1 MLFYLLYFFAGAL
14 TILSPCI
21 LPILPFVFARNDR
34 PFWQSQFP
42 ILLGLIISFVLVSS
56 LAAIGGAW
64 VQSAN
69 EIARNIALFAFAV
82 FGLLLLLPQLSEYV
96 MRPFVR
102 LGSNLSNIS
111 GAGFGGSF
119 LIGIATGF
127 LWAPCAGPIL
137 GIVLVSAT
145 TNGAN
150 FGLFI
155 ALFLYAMGAAFSIS
169 IALFAGNKVF
179 GALKKGLGIGE
190 NIKKAL
196 GLLVLIGVGLIAT
209 GFDRKILTQYSAA
222 NTSKIEQALLDKFS
236 KNSKVKQ
243 MADFEGKMPIIQ
255 TTGAWLNSKPI
266 SNEELKGKVVLI
278 DFWTYSCINC
288 LRTLPYLKAWNEK
301 YAKDGLVI
309 IGVHSPEF
317 AFERNYENVK
327 KAVQDLGIKYPVVLD
342 NDLSIWQSFNN
353 QYWPAHYFIDKDGNI
368 RAHHFGEGNYDE
380 SEKII
385 QMLLKE
391 TGKNLQIGETK
402 INANDIGKQAKD
414 DEIASPETYIGYERS
429 ENFNSPQNIKQ
440 DEAQNYTRGKSILN
454 SHSIAGNWTIEGQ
467 SATLNSNQGSIYY
480 RFKARDLHLVL
491 GPSEKGKAIRFK
503 VLIDGKPP
511 KENHGLDIDENGN
524 GIITDERLYQLI
536 RIKGDIGEHDFEI
549 QFLDKGAKAYAFT
562 FG

>member
-69 EIARNIALFAFAV
+69 EIARIIALFAFAV

-155 ALFLYAMGAAFSIS
+155 ALFLYAMGAAFSIAV
-169 IALFAGNKVF
+169 ALFAGNKVF
-179 GALKKGLGIGE
+179 GALKTGLGIGE

-391 TGKNLQIGETK
+391 IGKNPQIGETK
-402 INANDIGKQAKD
+402 INANDIGKQTKD

-491 GPSEKGKAIRFK
+491 GPSEKNKAIRFK

-511 KENHGLDIDENGN
+511 MENHGLDIDENGN
-524 GIITDERLYQLI
+524 GIITDEKLYQLI
-536 RIKGDIGEHDFEI
+536 RTKGDIGEHDFEI

>member
-1 MLFYLLYFFAGAL
+1 MLFYLLYFLAGAL

-34 PFWQSQFP
+34 PFWQSQLP
-42 ILLGLIISFVLVSS
+42 ILLGLILSFVLVSS
-56 LAAIGGAW
+56 LATIGGTW

-69 EIARNIALFAFAV
+69 EIARILALFAFAT

-102 LGSNLSNIS
+102 LGSNISNIS
-111 GAGFGGSF
+111 GAGFWGSF

-137 GIVLVSAT
+137 GIVLVSAA

-155 ALFLYAMGAAFSIS
+155 ALFFYAMGAAFSIS

-179 GALKKGLGIGE
+179 GALKKNLGIGE

-222 NTSKIEQALLDKFS
+222 NTNKIEQALLDRFS
-236 KNSKVKQ
+236 KDKKVKQ
-243 MADFEGKMPIIQ
+243 MADFEGKMPSIQ
-255 TTGAWLNSKPI
+255 TTGAWLNSKPL

-288 LRTLPYLKAWNEK
+288 LRTLPYLTAWNEK

-353 QYWPAHYFIDKDGNI
+353 QYWPAHYFIDKNGNI

-391 TGKNLQIGETK
+391 TGKSPQIGETK
-402 INANDIGKQAKD
+402 INANDIGKQAND
-414 DEIASPETYIGYERS
+414 DEIGSPETYIGYERS

-440 DEAQNYTRGKSILN
+440 DEAQNYTRGKSVLN
-454 SHSIAGNWTIEGQ
+454 SHSLAGNWIIEGQ

-491 GPSEKGKAIRFK
+491 GPSKKGTPIKFR

-511 KENHGLDIDENGN
+511 MANHGLDIDENGN
-524 GIITDERLYQLI
+524 GIIKDERLYQLI
-536 RIKGDIGEHDFEI
+536 RIQGDIGEHDFEI
-549 QFLDKGAKAYAFT
+549 QFLEKGAKAYAFT

>member
-1 MLFYLLYFFAGAL
+1 M
-14 TILSPCI
+14 
-21 LPILPFVFARNDR
+21 PILPFVFARNDR

-69 EIARNIALFAFAV
+69 EIARNIALFAFAI

-137 GIVLVSAT
+137 GIVLVSAAT
-145 TNGAN
+145 KGAN
-150 FGLFI
+150 IGLFI
-155 ALFLYAMGAAFSIS
+155 ALFLYAMGAAFSIAV
-169 IALFAGNKVF
+169 ALFAGNKVF

-222 NTSKIEQALLDKFS
+222 NTNKIEQALLYRFS
-236 KNSKVKQ
+236 KDNKVKQ

-255 TTGAWLNSKPI
+255 TTGAWLNSNPL

-288 LRTLPYLKAWNEK
+288 LRTLPYVKAWNEK

-353 QYWPAHYFIDKDGNI
+353 QYWPAHYFIDKNGNI

-391 TGKNLQIGETK
+391 TGKNPQIDATK

-414 DEIASPETYIGYERS
+414 NEIGSPETYIGYERS

-454 SHSIAGNWTIEGQ
+454 SHSIAGNWSVEGQ
-467 SATLNSNQGSIYY
+467 SATLNSSQGSIYY

-491 GPSEKGKAIRFK
+491 GPSEKGKNIRFK

-511 KENHGLDIDENGN
+511 MENHGLDIDQNGN
-524 GIITDERLYQLI
+524 GIITDEKLYQLI

-549 QFLDKGAKAYAFT
+549 QFFDKGAKAYAFT

>member
-1 MLFYLLYFFAGAL
+1 MLFYFLYFLAGAL

-21 LPILPFVFARNDR
+21 LPILPFVFARSDR
-34 PFWQSQFP
+34 SFWQSQFP
-42 ILLGLIISFVLVSS
+42 ILLGLILSFVLVSS

-69 EIARNIALFAFAV
+69 EIARNIALFAFAI
-82 FGLLLLLPQLSEYV
+82 FGILLLLPQLSEYV

-102 LGSNLSNIS
+102 LGSKISNIS
-111 GAGFGGSF
+111 GVGFGGSF

-137 GIVLVSAT
+137 GIVLVSAA

-150 FGLFI
+150 LGLFI
-155 ALFLYAMGAAFSIS
+155 ALSLYALGAACSIA
-169 IALFAGNKVF
+169 IALFAGGKVF
-179 GALKKGLGIGE
+179 NALKKGLGIGE

-222 NTSKIEQALLDKFS
+222 NTNKIEQALLDRFS
-236 KNSKVKQ
+236 KDNKVKQ
-243 MADFEGKMPIIQ
+243 MADFEGKMPSIQ
-255 TTGAWLNSKPI
+255 TTGAWLNSKPLT
-266 SNEELKGKVVLI
+266 NEELKGKVVLI

-301 YAKDGLVI
+301 YANDGLVI
-309 IGVHSPEF
+309 IGVHAPEF

-353 QYWPAHYFIDKDGNI
+353 QYWPAHYFIDKNGNI

-391 TGKNLQIGETK
+391 TGKNPQIGETK

-414 DEIASPETYIGYERS
+414 DEIGSPETYIGYERS

-440 DEAQNYTRGKSILN
+440 DEAQNYTRGKSVLN
-454 SHSIAGNWTIEGQ
+454 SHSLAGNWTIEGQ
-467 SATLNSNQGSIYY
+467 SATLNSSQGSIYY

-491 GPSEKGKAIRFK
+491 GPSEKGKPIKFR
-503 VLIDGKPP
+503 VLIDGKKPMA
-511 KENHGLDIDENGN
+511 NHGLDIDENGN
-524 GIITDERLYQLI
+524 GTITDERLYQLI
-536 RIKGDIGEHDFEI
+536 RTKGEIGEHDFEI